1 MRRGLKI
8 TTYRIIYAHS
18 FNICSQAFGRIPNG
32 SEFTVLPFIKG
43 TKSLAWFVIIEGVL
57 LIVMGVFT
65 RNLVPSVVLLIGGAT
80 VLWVL
85 RKLRKRLIFNL
96 R

>member
-1 MRRGLKI
+1 MAANLQSYHLLKELNHLPGL
-8 TTYRIIYAHS
+8 
-18 FNICSQAFGRIPNG
+18 
-32 SEFTVLPFIKG
+32 L
-43 TKSLAWFVIIEGVL
+43 IIEGVL

-80 VLWVL
+80 VLWIL

>member
-8 TTYRIIYAHS
+8 ITFVLCTLIVLIYVYSHLEGIAH
-18 FNICSQAFGRIPNG
+18 G
-32 SEFTVLPFIKG
+32 SKFSVLPLIEG
-43 TKSLAWFVIIEGVL
+43 TKLLAWFVIIEGVL

-65 RNLVPSVVLLIGGAT
+65 RNLVPSVVLLIGGAA